1 MGTAVHH
8 LEDCVYLP
16 ETCPLGCVS
25 LEGEVV
31 KMERRHIAGHIRDSC
46 ALRKVECEFC
56 EGEVTATEMNL
67 HLEACDEFPLPCPNR
82 CGREGD
88 EGLREVKRKD
98 IPVHLD
104 EHCPLQ
110 KVQCAYWEHG
120 CREEME
126 RRHTDTHER
135 EFLHVHFKLSMTRME
150 QKQNESTQLLRQEL
164 DIANEKIAVASK
176 ELAVQDLR
184 FTELQKELK
193 ATTVKSKMLSQ
204 DLTAAANQIRNLEK
218 QNSDK
223 DDRIITLSEVLFSYL
238 QSQLPT
244 GRLEWNV
251 KEVKQN
257 IQDKKKTYGVP
268 FYVGLYKCQSKIVW
282 DYKNTGNVGV
292 FIHILRGDFDAK
304 LHWPIRYRRT
314 FILTNQIDSKDNLVK
329 SGEIT
334 KETLEKFPESLNRPT
349 EYSNEGLGSISFIS
363 NTDILGR
370 KYCKQDSITL
380 HTSVELLPPL

>member
-46 ALRKVECEFC
+46 PLRKVECEFC
-56 EGEVTATEMNL
+56 EGEVKATEMNL
-67 HLEACDEFPLPCPNR
+67 HLEDCDEFPLPCPNR
-82 CGREGD
+82 CGREGE

-110 KVQCAYWEHG
+110 KVQCVYWEHG

-135 EFLHVHFKLSMTRME
+135 EFLHVHFKLTA
-150 QKQNESTQLLRQEL
+150 KLL
-164 DIANEKIAVASK
+164 
-176 ELAVQDLR
+176 
-184 FTELQKELK
+184 TT
-193 ATTVKSKMLSQ
+193 ATNRIT
-204 DLTAAANQIRNLEK
+204 ILEK
-218 QNSDK
+218 QDSEK
-223 DDRIITLSEVLFSYL
+223 DVQIASLTETLFTYT
-238 QSQLPT
+238 QLPT

-257 IQDKKKTYGVP
+257 IRDKKRTFSDP
-268 FYVGLYKCQSKIVW
+268 FYVGLYKCLSSIDW
-282 DYKNTGNVGV
+282 DYDNTGNVGV
-292 FIHILRGDFDAK
+292 YIYILRGDFDAK

-329 SGEIT
+329 SSEIT
-334 KETLEKFPESLNRPT
+334 KETLEKYPECFKRPT
-349 EYSNEGLGSISFIS
+349 EYSNKGFGHCPFIS
-363 NTDILGR
+363 NTDILGE

>member
-16 ETCPLGCVS
+16 EACPLGCVS
-25 LEGEVV
+25 LEGELV

-46 ALRKVECEFC
+46 PLRKVECEFC

-67 HLEACDEFPLPCPNR
+67 HLEECDEFPLPCPNR
-82 CGREGD
+82 CGREGE

-110 KVQCAYWEHG
+110 KVQCVYWEHG

-135 EFLHVHFKLSMTRME
+135 EFLHVHFKLSMIRME
-150 QKQNESTQLLRQEL
+150 QKQNESTDR
-164 DIANEKIAVASK
+164 IAI
-176 ELAVQDLR
+176 
-184 FTELQKELK
+184 
-193 ATTVKSKMLSQ
+193 
-204 DLTAAANQIRNLEK
+204 LEK
-218 QNSDK
+218 QNSEK
-223 DDRIITLSEVLFSYL
+223 DVRIASLTETLFAYT
-238 QSQLPT
+238 QLPT

-251 KEVKQN
+251 KDVKQN
-257 IQDKKKTYGVP
+257 IQDKKYTYSDP
-268 FYVGLYKCQSKIVW
+268 FYVGLYKCQSCIQW
-282 DYKNTGNVGV
+282 DCNNTGNVGV

-304 LHWPIRYRRT
+304 LHWPIRYRYT
-314 FILTNQIDSKDNLVK
+314 FILTNQIDSQDNLVK

-334 KETLEKFPESLNRPT
+334 KEDLEKYPESLNRPT
-349 EYSNEGLGSISFIS
+349 EHRNGGLGRRSFIS
-363 NTDILGR
+363 NTDILGE